1 MQKSGY
7 CAAFWLEQELC
18 VYSADEWVYGAELYV
33 YSAALMG
40 KERAAG
46 LQCRGLGL
54 QRSYLGRKR
63 GGGLQY
69 RGGFIAQLSGKN
81 KRCGFTLQRYVYS
94 AASWVSES

>member
-7 CAAFWLEQELC
+7 CADFWLKQELC
-18 VYSADEWVYGAELYV
+18 GYSADEWVYGAEVYV

-40 KERAAG
+40 KERGAV

-54 QRSYLGRKR
+54 QRRYLGRKR
-63 GGGLQY
+63 GGGLQC
-69 RGGFIAQLSGKN
+69 RGGFTAQLSEKN

-94 AASWVSES
+94 AASWVGES